1 MNGVAVPV
9 IMTVT
14 VNFTLPQEAS
24 DANATERE
32 QQSARLGAGQSG
44 DLIRIRVTM
53 PDGRLLMEGEV
64 PSDVTVFIDATGIAK
79 FHFKASRSEAS
90 QDVTVSVYDETLR
103 THLGDVVLTT
113 NAPVAQLPTS
123 PSVGVQLLGVRSRI
137 LVK

>member
-1 MNGVAVPV
+1 M
-9 IMTVT
+9 
-14 VNFTLPQEAS
+14 S
-24 DANATERE
+24 
-32 QQSARLGAGQSG
+32 
-44 DLIRIRVTM
+44 
-53 PDGRLLMEGEV
+53 GEV

-103 THLGDVVLTT
+103 THIGDVVLTT

-137 LVK
+137 LIR